1 MVIVNGYKHIKN
13 TFKAEFKNQDI
24 VAKSKIAGWKD
35 MPVVS
40 KLEKPTNI
48 ARARELGYKAKQ
60 GVFVARVRVER
71 GLSKRQKTKGGRK
84 PSKSGRFFAYSN
96 SLKSI
101 AEGRAARRFNNC
113 EVLNSYYIGE
123 DAKYKFFEAIMLDRS
138 HPSVLNDKVYS
149 VVVSRKGRAFRGLT
163 KAGRKHRN

>member
-24 VAKSKIAGWKD
+24 VAKSRIAGWKD
-35 MPVVS
+35 MPVVAR
-40 KLEKPTNI
+40 LEKPTNV

-71 GLSKRQKTKGGRK
+71 GLSKRQKAKGGRK

-101 AEGRAARRFNNC
+101 AERDLKHSFYPC
-113 EVLNSYYIGE
+113 LHLNSY
-123 DAKYKFFEAIMLDRS
+123 ASF
-138 HPSVLNDKVYS
+138 PPW
-149 VVVSRKGRAFRGLT
+149 
-163 KAGRKHRN
+163 